1 MHVHVNAATSIDGK
15 LSTRERAQVRISGPA
30 DWERVDHLRAEADA
44 VLVGVGTVC
53 ADDPSL
59 TADAATAGEQP
70 ARVVVDSA
78 GRTPLD
84 AAILDDAAPSVVLAS
99 GTLPDDR
106 RAAYVDRN
114 ATVIERGDDR
124 VDLEAGLDALAD
136 QGVDRVLVEGGG
148 EVIFSLFE
156 SGLVD
161 ELSVFVGGTILGGQA
176 APTLADGA
184 GFVESVPDLELT
196 DLDRLDDGVVLHWT
210 VS

>member
-30 DWERVDHLRAEADA
+30 DWKRVDQLRADADA

-59 TADAATAGEQP
+59 TADAATADDQP
-70 ARVVVDSA
+70 TRVVVDST

-84 AAILDDAAPSVVLAS
+84 AAILNADAPSVVLAS

-124 VDLEAGLDALAD
+124 VDIEAGLDAVAD

-161 ELSVFVGGTILGGQA
+161 ELSVFVGGTILGGRA

-184 GFVESVPDLELT
+184 GFVESFPDLELT